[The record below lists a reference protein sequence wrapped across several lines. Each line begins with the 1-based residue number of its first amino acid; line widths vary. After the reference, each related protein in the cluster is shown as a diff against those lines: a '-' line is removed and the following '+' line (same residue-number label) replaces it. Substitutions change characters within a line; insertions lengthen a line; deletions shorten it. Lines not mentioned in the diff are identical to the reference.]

1 MQFLKLQIYIL
12 ELSLEEMYF
21 NMKIGL
27 KLPQNKRKS
36 LNKGFNTCLK
46 IFFYSEANMKV
57 I

>member
-27 KLPQNKRKS
+27 KLAQNKKKN

-46 IFFYSEANMKV
+46 ISFYSGANMKV